1 MTEVLE
7 YGYGNGHISLTG
19 PPMGLPRDGVT
30 HTLDT
35 VLMTP
40 LSPTAAERKRHLGD
54 CGEDESAVLW
64 GGGTHV

>member
-1 MTEVLE
+1 
-7 YGYGNGHISLTG
+7 
-19 PPMGLPRDGVT
+19 MGLPRDGVT

-54 CGEDESAVLW
+54 CGEDENAALW

>member
-7 YGYGNGHISLTG
+7 YGYGDGHISLMG

-30 HTLDT
+30 HVLDT

-40 LSPTAAERKRHLGD
+40 LSPMAAERKRHSGD
-54 CGEDESAVLW
+54 WGEYESVVLW

>member
-30 HTLDT
+30 HALDT

-40 LSPTAAERKRHLGD
+40 LSLTAAKRKRHVGD
-54 CGEDESAVLW
+54 CGEDENAVLC